1 MIANGGKELVKY
13 LRECVGRSVCRY
25 DGIERCFWCP
35 ASWYLLKRYW
45 GIRTIDEGGTCFG
58 HHLSPWRSASI
69 HLCSLFV
76 VHGAAWHKRRNC
88 FYLEKNNYFYCFLS
102 EYHRLCD
109 DIWYEIPSN
118 IHGHG
123 IFLIASHVDTWKSTI
138 RRKTAI
144 YFMFMWRH
152 FIDFT
157 KSRHEHGRG
166 LFECVGA

>member
-1 MIANGGKELVKY
+1 MKVAHVLDTICLHGV
-13 LRECVGRSVCRY
+13 LRV
-25 DGIERCFWCP
+25 
-35 ASWYLLKRYW
+35 
-45 GIRTIDEGGTCFG
+45 
-58 HHLSPWRSASI
+58 SI
-69 HLCSLFV
+69 LARCSLCMV
-76 VHGAAWHKRRNC
+76 RHGTSAETVSILK
-88 FYLEKNNYFYCFLS
+88 KNNYFYCFLS

-109 DIWYEIPSN
+109 DIWCEIPSN

-166 LFECVGA
+166 LFECVGAWLYQSMQSSMRSNSLTHTHY